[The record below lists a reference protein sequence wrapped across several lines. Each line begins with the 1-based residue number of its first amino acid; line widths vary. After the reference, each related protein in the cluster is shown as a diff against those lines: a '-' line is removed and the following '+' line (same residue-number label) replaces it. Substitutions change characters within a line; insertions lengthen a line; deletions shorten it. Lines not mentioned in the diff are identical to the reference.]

1 MKKITTRQSTI
12 LVLRSH
18 ATKIKDENRIILFK
32 SNKARRIFFLFQKCS
47 IRMKSS
53 DNVIVL
59 LFVYENVISKKVMLF
74 MITMSQKNLMTN
86 RNPPTLR
93 LMAPK
98 ISFCKNCKIV

>member
-59 LFVYENVISKKVMLF
+59 LFVYEYVISNMMLF
-74 MITMSQKNLMTN
+74 KTTMSQKNLMTN

-98 ISFCKNCKIV
+98 NFFCKNCKIV

>member
-12 LVLRSH
+12 LVLISQ

-59 LFVYENVISKKVMLF
+59 LFVYEYVISNMMLF
-74 MITMSQKNLMTN
+74 KTTMSQKNLMTN

-98 ISFCKNCKIV
+98 IFFARIAK

>member
-86 RNPPTLR
+86 RNPPTL
-93 LMAPK
+93 
-98 ISFCKNCKIV
+98 